1 MKDGKLKRTL
11 LAVWDEIYYAREL
24 LFIRENYGLSI
35 MTAEE
40 TVAYI
45 KEKHCSIARYGDG
58 EFSIMM
64 QYGAPGFEKGS
75 AAMAN
80 ALLEVFA
87 NTSENLL
94 ICVPSYM
101 VSTKGLKKEG
111 KRFWEAW
118 AREHQQETVQTIR
131 KKIGTQYRFGDAALS
146 RPYSP
151 YKTSRKAGKMFPL
164 LKSLWDDRDI
174 LIVEGSQTRL
184 GVGNDLFADARSIKR
199 ILAPAENAFDRYS
212 EILQTVRACY
222 KGELI
227 ILALGPTATVLA
239 SDLSKDGI
247 QALDMG
253 HIDIQYE
260 WYLSGDNNFHPVPGK
275 YTNEAAGGHVVAECK
290 DKIYLSQIVASVT

>member
-11 LAVWDEIYYAREL
+11 LAVWDEIHYARKL
-24 LFIRENYGLSI
+24 LFIRKNYGLSI

-40 TVAYI
+40 TVVYI
-45 KEKHCSIARYGDG
+45 KEHCCSVARYGDG
-58 EFSIMM
+58 ELSLML
-64 QYGAPGFEKGS
+64 QSGEPGFQKGS
-75 AAMAN
+75 TELAS
-80 ALLEVFA
+80 ALLHVLK
-87 NTSENLL
+87 NTSPDLL
-94 ICVPSYM
+94 ICMPRAL
-101 VSTKGLKKEG
+101 VSTKGFRKKG
-111 KRFWEAW
+111 KQFWKSFAIES
-118 AREHQQETVQTIR
+118 QEKVVSTIR
-131 KKIGTQYRFGDAALS
+131 KICGDIHRFGDTNVS

-151 YKTSRKAGKMFPL
+151 YKTSRMAEKMFPL